1 MLFVIP
7 KCGSESSVPSI
18 CCHGWTSQ
26 PTPLVQWIII
36 IPALWRFFS
45 WIIALSLLHH
55 SSPVFLRSFLAAVLS
70 DVFKK
75 ITTPSSYQ
83 PFALLPFVATFLK
96 ICLYSL
102 SIPHFPFLGRN
113 WLCFNPFSISIRSRS
128 PHRNLTHVRICWLFF
143 KPHLLKP
150 LGSIRH
156 SWWFSSS
163 PNASFS
169 WPPEYYIL

>member
-1 MLFVIP
+1 MTGKSRNNRKLVLKGHLKQYWIVQLLCCLSYLKVTQQSA
-7 KCGSESSVPSI
+7 KCSSESSVPFI

-55 SSPVFLRSFLAAVLS
+55 SFPVFLRSFLAAHLHAVLS

-83 PFALLPFVATFLK
+83 PFALLPFIATFLK

-102 SIPHFPFLGRN
+102 SIPHFPFVGRN
-113 WLCFNPFSISIRSRS
+113 WLYFNPF
-128 PHRNLTHVRICWLFF
+128 
-143 KPHLLKP
+143 
-150 LGSIRH
+150 
-156 SWWFSSS
+156 
-163 PNASFS
+163 
-169 WPPEYYIL
+169 